1 MLNEQYI
8 LNLIRPYLNT
18 KRELSE
24 FEFFELFSELEK
36 QEQYE
41 VINIMIKNDIDF
53 VLEKEE
59 ETKTLDDV
67 QILKTQ
73 SQEADKDFR
82 KMTQLT
88 NEQLCVM
95 YQQGDKA
102 ALSALLEKNKR
113 FVYQMAMKIQKE
125 YRQEI
130 LTVEDLFME
139 GNLGLIEAANRFDVT
154 KGFMFTTY
162 SWHWIRQK
170 IVRTIMDDGYMIR
183 IPVHLFEKLIKVNN
197 CRKRHHDATFDELL
211 QFLCDEDGMVLTLGE
226 LDHLLVCSDLYM
238 NTLSLNDVVGEDGD
252 TERIEFI
259 PDEGMAV
266 EEIVI
271 GDQLKQD
278 IRKVLGTLTERE
290 QKVLDLRFGLTS
302 GHEMT
307 LEDVGEIYGVTRER
321 IRQIEEKALCKLRHS
336 LRSRRLKDYLWE
348 D

>member
-41 VINIMIKNDIDF
+41 VINIMIKNDIDY

-59 ETKTLDDV
+59 EARALDDV
-67 QILKTQ
+67 QILMTQ
-73 SQEADKDFR
+73 PQEENKDFR
-82 KMTQLT
+82 KMMQLT

-102 ALSALLEKNKR
+102 ALVALMEKNKR
-113 FVYQMAMKIQKE
+113 FVYQMAMKISKE
-125 YRQEI
+125 YKQQA

-139 GNLGLIEAANRFDVT
+139 GNLGLLEAANKFDVT

-170 IVRTIMDDGYMIR
+170 IVRTAIDTGYMIR
-183 IPVHLFEKLIKVNN
+183 IPVHLFDKLIKVNN

-211 QFLCDEDGMVLTLGE
+211 HFLRVEDDMELTHGKLDELIAY
-226 LDHLLVCSDLYM
+226 SDLYM
-238 NTLSLNDVVGEDGD
+238 NTSSLNDIVGEDGD

-259 PDEGMAV
+259 PDESMAV
-266 EEIVI
+266 EEIAI
-271 GDQLKQD
+271 GDHLKQD
-278 IRKVLGTLTERE
+278 LREVLSTLTERE

-302 GHEMT
+302 VHEMT
-307 LEDVGEIYGVTRER
+307 LEEVGEIFNVTRER
-321 IRQIEEKALCKLRHS
+321 IRQIEAKALRKLRHPS
-336 LRSRRLKDYLWE
+336 RSRRLKDYL
-348 D
+348 

>member
-41 VINIMIKNDIDF
+41 VINIMIKNDIDY

-59 ETKTLDDV
+59 EAKALDDV

-73 SQEADKDFR
+73 PQEENKDFR
-82 KMTQLT
+82 KMMQLT

-102 ALSALLEKNKR
+102 ALVALMEKNKR
-113 FVYQMAMKIQKE
+113 FVYQMAMKISKE
-125 YRQEI
+125 YKQQA

-139 GNLGLIEAANRFDVT
+139 GNLGLLEAANKFDVT

-162 SWHWIRQK
+162 SWHRIRQK
-170 IVRTIMDDGYMIR
+170 IVRTAIDTGYMIR
-183 IPVHLFEKLIKVNN
+183 IPVHLFDKLIKVNN

-211 QFLCDEDGMVLTLGE
+211 HFLRIEEDMELTPGKLDELIAY
-226 LDHLLVCSDLYM
+226 SDLYM
-238 NTLSLNDVVGEDGD
+238 NTSSLNDVVGEDGD

-259 PDEGMAV
+259 PDESMAV
-266 EEIVI
+266 EEIAI
-271 GDQLKQD
+271 GDHLKQD
-278 IRKVLGTLTERE
+278 LREVLSTLTERE
-290 QKVLDLRFGLTS
+290 QKVLELRFGLTS

-307 LEDVGEIYGVTRER
+307 LEEVGEIFNVTRER
-321 IRQIEEKALCKLRHS
+321 IRQIEAKALRKLRHPS
-336 LRSRRLKDYLWE
+336 RSRRLKDYL
-348 D
+348 